1 MAVIVATHDLELALA
16 HADRVWLVD
25 GATVVDRAPAELAA
39 DGALVAAFATPNAP
53 ERVAA
58 VLDAALRARR

>member
-1 MAVIVATHDLELALA
+1 
-16 HADRVWLVD
+16 
-25 GATVVDRAPAELAA
+25 
-39 DGALVAAFATPNAP
+39 VAAFATPNAP